1 MKYLIALL
9 LLIICGLSVE
19 AMKSDNGKDD
29 NVTLIGQNYKL
40 STDTVSL
47 SLSIPLLKLT
57 NDTTLLIVAAD
68 LYPYF
73 EQLSPNNPK
82 VIKASRNDDGSAY
95 FYRLITPAEYGAI
108 ETNDIK
114 ALERIIGF
122 VVFENIFVLLDN
134 SFSPITKE
142 SGQIFDF
149 LLCVEKCP
157 LEIYVYDPWER
168 IYTIKDGLAY
178 KLGSELSPE
187 FSQRIAESD
196 KQLLELMSHHRLP
209 NISIEDKYH
218 VDSHRT
224 TEE

>member
-1 MKYLIALL
+1 
-9 LLIICGLSVE
+9 
-19 AMKSDNGKDD
+19 MKSDN
-29 NVTLIGQNYKL
+29 
-40 STDTVSL
+40 DTVSIP
-47 SLSIPLLKLT
+47 LSIPLLELT

-122 VVFENIFVLLDN
+122 VVFENIFVLLDE
-134 SFSPITKE
+134 SFSSITKE

-149 LLCVEKCP
+149 MLCVEKCP
-157 LEIYVYDPWER
+157 LEICIYDPWER
-168 IYTIKDGLAY
+168 IYTINDGLAY
-178 KLGSELSPE
+178 KLGSELPPE
-187 FSQRIAESD
+187 YSKRIAESD
-196 KQLLELMSHHRLP
+196 KRLLDLMSHHRLP

-218 VDSHRT
+218 IDSRRT
-224 TEE
+224 KTYIDYTKTPRKAY